1 MTEPTAVGS
10 IQVSA
15 RPRTVYGLISDP
27 AGRGRP
33 LAVGERFRAVRRTG
47 PYVRRRT
54 ATVTRAVAD
63 RCFAYRVSALGR
75 PVATWRYDIVPTA
88 HGCRVTGSTRD
99 WRGPLLRALVGLG
112 AGALDRA
119 ARGHRD
125 VEWALTALKAAAE
138 EVERSSAG
146 RE

>member
-10 IQVSA
+10 IHVSA

-33 LAVGERFRAVRRTG
+33 LAAGERFRAARRVRLLA
-47 PYVRRRT
+47 RRRT
-54 ATVTRAVAD
+54 ATVIQAVPD
-63 RCFAYRVSALGR
+63 RCFAFRVTALGR
-75 PVATWRYDIVPTA
+75 PVSTWRYDIVPTA
-88 HGCRVTGSTRD
+88 YGCRVTGSTRD
-99 WRGPLLRALVGLG
+99 RRGPLLRVLLRIG

-119 ARGHRD
+119 ARNHRD
-125 VEWALTALKAAAE
+125 VEWALAALKAAAE
-138 EVERSSAG
+138 ELERRSAG

>member
-33 LAVGERFRAVRRTG
+33 LEAGERFRGGPFARRG
-47 PYVRRRT
+47 T
-54 ATVTRAVAD
+54 ATVTQAVPD
-63 RCFAYRVSALGR
+63 RRFAFRMTALGR
-75 PVATWRYDIVPTA
+75 PVCVWRYDIVPTA

-99 WRGPLLRALVGLG
+99 RHGPLIRALLRLG
-112 AGALDRA
+112 ADALDRA
-119 ARGHRD
+119 ARNLRD
-125 VEWALTALKAAAE
+125 VERALAALKVAAE
-138 EVERSSAG
+138 EWERPSAG